1 MKENVHILEFQKKI
15 SEIKCNIK
23 MQESKCFDS
32 FLIRINMLISEHLV
46 YKNNNDVMVNA
57 QMVMESKDNL

>member
-15 SEIKCNIK
+15 SEIKYNIK